1 MENCKQN
8 IYLFTSF
15 AYRKEIFICLS
26 DLVSAPKITISSTIW
41 RMQLRSII
49 KYGMIDWLFNL
60 FNLNL
65 TVFRMYALN
74 GEMYKI

>member
-8 IYLFTSF
+8 IYLFTNF

-26 DLVSAPKITISSTIW
+26 DLVSARKITISSTIW
-41 RMQLRSII
+41 RMQLRNII
-49 KYGMIDWLFNL
+49 KYGMIDWL